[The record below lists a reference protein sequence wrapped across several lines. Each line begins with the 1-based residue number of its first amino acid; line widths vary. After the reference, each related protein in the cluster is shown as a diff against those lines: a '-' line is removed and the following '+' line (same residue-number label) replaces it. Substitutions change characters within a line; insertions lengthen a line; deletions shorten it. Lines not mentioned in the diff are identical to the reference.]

1 MKERLYMRFLKL
13 HITYPLIT
21 LILCTTQNLNTV
33 LLYLERLLRTD
44 APTLY
49 TFPNSIGASKLLR
62 THLDTRNK
70 LSPISIQPP
79 NVRFLRL
86 LDKRFIQSLVIYPIQ
101 LTLYCLYSFRTR
113 TASCT
118 FLCKRKTHS
127 NRLLNRY
134 ISDVSYEIYNTLRLW
149 VKVTYGPY

>member
-1 MKERLYMRFLKL
+1 MNSRRQLFSRLIDNILVDRYIIMKERLYMRFLKL

-62 THLDTRNK
+62 TH
-70 LSPISIQPP
+70 
-79 NVRFLRL
+79 
-86 LDKRFIQSLVIYPIQ
+86 FITKNL
-101 LTLYCLYSFRTR
+101 
-113 TASCT
+113 
-118 FLCKRKTHS
+118 
-127 NRLLNRY
+127 
-134 ISDVSYEIYNTLRLW
+134 
-149 VKVTYGPY
+149 

>member
-1 MKERLYMRFLKL
+1 MYGRKNVQWYSILAMANKNVQ
-13 HITYPLIT
+13 ITWKCSGRNVRARNGCGT
-21 LILCTTQNLNTV
+21 CRTV
-33 LLYLERLLRTD
+33 NKSRAIFVTINKFIIV
-44 APTLY
+44 T
-49 TFPNSIGASKLLR
+49 I
-62 THLDTRNK
+62 LDTRNK

-113 TASCT
+113 TASRT

-127 NRLLNRY
+127 NRLLDRY